1 MTSGGRISTSSLIS
15 VVSTFRS
22 LTLVGSKGRCIHLLK
37 ETAKPVPKQKKR
49 RKVEL
54 LGMGAAQAQV
64 SSSALNNE
72 EMKDEGSDKEDG
84 PMLGQKKQKRNRT

>member
-1 MTSGGRISTSSLIS
+1 
-15 VVSTFRS
+15 
-22 LTLVGSKGRCIHLLK
+22 
-37 ETAKPVPKQKKR
+37 
-49 RKVEL
+49 
-54 LGMGAAQAQV
+54 MGAAQAQV